1 MSIHDAIA
9 DFIRFMEANGVK
21 ATEPIAQR
29 LATGALIRFRCE
41 GDGKGRQN
49 GWAILYLDERPAGA
63 FGNYRMNTGT
73 LKWKSSADRP
83 VLSQAERAA
92 MQREWDAAKHRRE
105 AEIANSQ
112 REAALTAAELW
123 QRATVASPTH
133 GYVERKQI
141 NPAPLRQLGGDLLI
155 PMCDAD
161 GLLWNLQTIAADGTK
176 RFLKG
181 GRINDLFAIIGAFGE
196 ATQAVF
202 CEGYSTG
209 DAIYRATGT
218 PVIVAFNTSNLPRVA
233 RLWNELRPDLHYTV
247 FADDDEATARREA
260 ERTGTYKNPGVSV
273 AEAVA
278 AEIGADIAY
287 PLGKPQAEAA

>member
-1 MSIHDAIA
+1 MHDAIT

-21 ATEPIAQR
+21 AEEPIASR

-73 LKWKSSADRP
+73 LKWKSNADRP
-83 VLSQAERAA
+83 ALSPAERAA
-92 MQREWDAAKHRRE
+92 MQREWDSAKHRRE

-123 QRATVASPTH
+123 QRATTASAAH

-141 NPAPLRQLGGDLLI
+141 DPVPLRQLGGDLLI

-181 GRINDLFAIIGAFGE
+181 GRINDLFAIIGSFSD

-209 DAIYRATGT
+209 DAIHRATAA
-218 PVIVAFNTSNLPRVA
+218 PVIVAFNTANLPRVA
-233 RLWNELRPDLHYTV
+233 RLWNGLRPDLHYTV

-260 ERTGTYKNPGVSV
+260 DRTGTYKNPGINV

-287 PLGKPQAEAA
+287 PLGKPQREAA